1 MSFFPY
7 ILPPFYF
14 GPELDS
20 IIFIN
25 EVVTDVGSAVNS
37 NPCAVDE
44 KELPSLPLN
53 DQEFPSLPWNENELL
68 FVPMR
73 EEDIFPT
80 QTASEDCLET
90 VCSFF
95 LLNKTFH
102 SLKNGV
108 CVYIYSF
115 SLFYEVGIY
124 FNCILNI
131 GFTNWSLSF
140 FYL

>member
-25 EVVTDVGSAVNS
+25 EVVTDVGSAVDS

-73 EEDIFPT
+73 EEDIFPP

-108 CVYIYSF
+108 CVCVYTFIVF
-115 SLFYEVGIY
+115 PY
-124 FNCILNI
+124 FMRWVFISI
-131 GFTNWSLSF
+131 V
-140 FYL
+140 Y